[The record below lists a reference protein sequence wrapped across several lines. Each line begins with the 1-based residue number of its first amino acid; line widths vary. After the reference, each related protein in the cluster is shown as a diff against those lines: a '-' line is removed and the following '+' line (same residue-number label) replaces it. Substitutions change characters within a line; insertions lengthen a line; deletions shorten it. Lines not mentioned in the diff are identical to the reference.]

1 MKTTKNGLRIMIAS
15 ASVVSFMGGW
25 SLLAHAPKPAPLVTS
40 SQQPSISAPALA
52 PLPTLQPLP
61 QLNGSGSSGST
72 QVQTLQPLQTMPQT
86 QSFFPRM
93 RTSGS

>member
-1 MKTTKNGLRIMIAS
+1 MKTTKNGLRIWIAS

-40 SQQPSISAPALA
+40 SQKPSVSAPALA
-52 PLPTLQPLP
+52 PLPTLPPLP
-61 QLNGSGSSGST
+61 QLNGSGST
-72 QVQTLQPLQTMPQT
+72 QVQDLQPLQTMPQT

>member
-1 MKTTKNGLRIMIAS
+1 MKTTKNGLRIWIAS

-25 SLLAHAPKPAPLVTS
+25 SLLAHAPKPAPL
-40 SQQPSISAPALA
+40 
-52 PLPTLQPLP
+52 P
-61 QLNGSGSSGST
+61 QLNGSGST
-72 QVQTLQPLQTMPQT
+72 QVQNLQPLQTMPQT

>member
-1 MKTTKNGLRIMIAS
+1 MKTTKNGLRIWIAS

-25 SLLAHAPKPAPLVTS
+25 SLLAHAPKPAPLVTN
-40 SQQPSISAPALA
+40 SQNPSVSAPALA

-61 QLNGSGSSGST
+61 QLNGST
-72 QVQTLQPLQTMPQT
+72 QAQNLQPLQTMPQT